1 MRWRQLALNFDI
13 LTNVARLRYTLEKME
28 ASVGIHQLTEAE
40 KYVLSAAALAAK
52 ADGSF
57 SLHDLEAQD
66 LIADMPVSTKFR
78 TLRCLIDKGKLK
90 RASAGRKSDYI
101 IVA

>member
-1 MRWRQLALNFDI
+1 MSMKFDI

-57 SLHDLEAQD
+57 SLDDLEAQD

>member
-1 MRWRQLALNFDI
+1 MSMNFHI
-13 LTNVARLRYTLEKME
+13 LTNVARLRYPFEKME

-52 ADGSF
+52 EDGSF

-78 TLRCLIDKGKLK
+78 TLRCLIDEGKLK

>member
-1 MRWRQLALNFDI
+1 MSVKFDI
-13 LTNVARLRYTLEKME
+13 LTNVARLRYTLEQME
-28 ASVGIHQLTEAE
+28 RLAGIHQLTEAE

-78 TLRCLIDKGKLK
+78 TLRCLIEKGKLK
-90 RASAGRKSDYI
+90 RAGLGRKSDYI
-101 IVA
+101 ILA